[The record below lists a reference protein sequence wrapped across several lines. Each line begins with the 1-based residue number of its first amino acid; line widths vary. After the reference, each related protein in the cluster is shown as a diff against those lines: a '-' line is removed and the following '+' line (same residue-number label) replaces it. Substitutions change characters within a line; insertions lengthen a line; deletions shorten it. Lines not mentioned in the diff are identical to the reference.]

1 MRAVRLLA
9 MRTFSSFATSFGG
22 AVVALFLAASASSF
36 AWHLRTGEGGM
47 LPASAI
53 WVLAAAPFLP
63 VLAAALTMRTIAEE
77 RRSGALELLMSTA
90 VREREMVA
98 GKFVGSYA
106 GLLLSIALYLAV
118 PAMLSLFFH
127 YKPGPASGSYSLAFI
142 ALALQGALWCAVGTA
157 SSACTT
163 HPAIAFTASVLVC
176 EGIPRALHSAAIA
189 WLPAYRSAVATYFP
203 EAHVYDM
210 ATGLVSTSAAISC
223 VIWTGFALL
232 FASKQVASLRFRHR
246 GCNAVKLSSFTAVI
260 LAAVFSVLA
269 TALARRLDLSVEL
282 ARPESGEAVSPRLY
296 ELLKR
301 NTLGDLRAVCYVPQ
315 KTPAFRAADRLMRV
329 MQNAARSAAGAE
341 VRVEYVNPRWD
352 LARSSRLS
360 REGVKEGSIVLYSG
374 RRREVAAASGGEDAL
389 AAALHRLLVPRRE
402 RHVCF
407 IAGHGEAD
415 PESYD
420 PVSGFS
426 DIARELVRNGYTVSR
441 LDLATLP
448 AVPSDCSVMVMA
460 GPRNP
465 LPRVERELV
474 DSWLR
479 HGGRLLYLAHRA
491 ESGLEP
497 WGAVVSDETAVP
509 VRTSSGEDTV
519 LSPSG
524 GHAVTKPLVDGSVV
538 LDKPLLVR
546 PSATSSEGASAA
558 DRIVFTPLL
567 SVRTNEVVAA
577 ALQRGVTAN
586 DIALRPTR
594 IVVVG
599 NDSFVMNGALGEKGA
614 ANRDFFLNAVE
625 WLAGVDFA
633 SATSTSP
640 LQLHLGMARESYV
653 PFAVASSVGYPL
665 FLFIVF
671 AFAGRRR
678 LNRP

>member
-22 AVVALFLAASASSF
+22 AVIALFLAASASNF
-36 AWHLRTGEGGM
+36 AWLLRTGEGGM
-47 LPASAI
+47 SPASAI

-63 VLAAALTMRTIAEE
+63 VLAAALTMRAIAEE
-77 RRSGALELLMSTA
+77 RRSGSLELLMSTA
-90 VREREMVA
+90 VREREIVA
-98 GKFVGSYA
+98 GKFIGSYA
-106 GLLLSIALYLAV
+106 GLVLSVAFYLAV
-118 PAMLSLFFH
+118 PAMLSLFFD
-127 YKPGPASGSYSLAFI
+127 YKSGLASGSYSLAFL

-163 HPAIAFTASVLVC
+163 HPAIAFTVSVVVC
-176 EGIPRALHSAAIA
+176 EGIPRALHSAALA
-189 WLPAYRSAVATYFP
+189 WLPAYRSAVATYLP

-246 GCNAVKLSSFTAVI
+246 GCNAVKLSSFTAVA
-260 LAAVFSVLA
+260 LAVVFSVLA
-269 TALARRLDLSVEL
+269 TVLARRLDLSVEL
-282 ARPESGEAVSPRLY
+282 ARPESGETVSPRLY
-296 ELLKR
+296 SLLENMR
-301 NTLGDLRAVCYVPQ
+301 GDLKAVCYMPRRS
-315 KTPAFRAADRLMRV
+315 PAFRSASRLLRV
-329 MQNAARSAAGAE
+329 MKNVARGAAGAE
-341 VRVEYVNPRWD
+341 VQVEFVDPRWD

-374 RRREVAAASGGEDAL
+374 RRREFALANGGEDAL
-389 AAALHRLLVPRRE
+389 AAALHRLLVPMRE
-402 RHVCF
+402 RNVCF
-407 IAGHGEAD
+407 TTGHGEAD

-426 DIARELVRNGYTVSR
+426 DIARELVRNGYTVSK
-441 LDLATLP
+441 LELAALP

-460 GPRNP
+460 GPRDP
-465 LPRVERELV
+465 LPRVENELV

-491 ESGLEP
+491 TKALDP
-497 WGAVVSDETAVP
+497 WGAVVSGKTAVP

-519 LSPSG
+519 LAPSRD
-524 GHAVTKPLVDGSVV
+524 HPVTAPLAGGSVV
-538 LDKPLLVR
+538 LDLPLLVH
-546 PSATSSEGASAA
+546 PSGASSEGDSAA

-577 ALQRGVTAN
+577 ALQRGVTAK

-614 ANRDFFLNAVE
+614 ANRDFFLNAVS
-625 WLAGVDFA
+625 WLAGVDSA
-633 SATSTSP
+633 SAASASP
-640 LQLHLGMARESYV
+640 MQLHLGMARESYI
-653 PFAVASSVGYPL
+653 PFAVASAAVYPL
-665 FLFIVF
+665 FLFLLF